1 MTHTTVHRFIEAPVS
16 AVFDTIAHIDNFSK
30 AIPDITN
37 VEFLTEART
46 GVGTRFK
53 ETRNMNGRLATVEL
67 EVAEYEE
74 NRRVRFVSDAGG
86 TIWDTIFMTTA
97 APGGTNMKM
106 VMEAKPYR
114 VLAKLAN
121 PFMRGLIRKAVERD
135 MDAVKA
141 YCEKH
146 S

>member
-1 MTHTTVHRFIEAPVS
+1 
-16 AVFDTIAHIDNFSK
+16 
-30 AIPDITN
+30 
-37 VEFLTEART
+37 
-46 GVGTRFK
+46 
-53 ETRNMNGRLATVEL
+53 MNGRLATVEL